1 MRPSPT
7 PFFAMNSEIQHEMR
21 QPRGFSLIE
30 MMIILG
36 IVGLLLAFA
45 APNLFSL
52 LGASSLSG
60 EGTLVENQLTLAQQ
74 LAVSKSADVEV
85 RFFNLTDESAAQ
97 TEEAFRAFQ
106 LFQFNNEGD
115 MIPVSNFFRIRAPVA
130 IHEELSTLLET
141 GRGSQLDRK
150 FGFSSP
156 RTGEYDAPAGPG
168 GTLERTP
175 YVAFR
180 FRPDGSTDLPYRAQG
195 DDTWYLTL
203 VQGEGAIQSNDP
215 DNYVCLQINPYNG
228 QISQFRP

>member
-1 MRPSPT
+1 MKILTKNRIRKSVVR
-7 PFFAMNSEIQHEMR
+7 A
-21 QPRGFSLIE
+21 FSLIE

-36 IVGLLLAFA
+36 LVGLLLAFA

-52 LGASSLSG
+52 LGSSSLSG
-60 EGTLVENQLTLAQQ
+60 EGTLIENQLTLAQQ

-85 RFFNLTDESAAQ
+85 RFFNLIDESAAQ

-115 MIPVSNFFRIRAPVA
+115 MIPVSQFFRIRAPVA
-130 IHEELSTLLET
+130 IHEGLSTILS
-141 GRGSQLDRK
+141 GREGSENDKR

-156 RTGEYDAPAGPG
+156 REGTYNAPAGAG
-168 GTLERTP
+168 GALVTTP
-175 YVAFR
+175 YIAFR
-180 FRPDGSTDLPYRAQG
+180 FRPDGSTDLPYRAEG

-203 VQGEGAIQSNDP
+203 VQGEGANQNNDP

>member
-1 MRPSPT
+1 MKVMKTNGFRRL
-7 PFFAMNSEIQHEMR
+7 AR
-21 QPRGFSLIE
+21 RAFSLIE

-36 IVGLLLAFA
+36 LVGLLLAFA

-52 LGASSLSG
+52 LGSSSLSG
-60 EGTLVENQLTLAQQ
+60 EGTLIENQLTLAQQ
-74 LAVSKSADVEV
+74 MAVSKSADVEV
-85 RFFNLTDESAAQ
+85 RFFNLVDESAAQ

-115 MIPVSNFFRIRAPVA
+115 MIPVSQFFRIRAPVA
-130 IHEELSTLLET
+130 IHEELSTILS
-141 GRGSQLDRK
+141 GREGTENDKR

-156 RTGEYDAPAGPG
+156 RTGTYNAPAGAG
-168 GTLERTP
+168 GALVPTP
-175 YVAFR
+175 YVSFR
-180 FRPDGSTDLPYRAQG
+180 FRPDGSTDLPYRAEG

-203 VQGEGAIQSNDP
+203 VQGEGANQNSKP